1 MAQNIVTIRAE
12 IGASVWKIA
21 APAGTALAEDD
32 AIIILESMKMEIPV
46 MAPHAG
52 TVVEILVE
60 EGQQV
65 EEGQAVATFR
75 A

>member
-1 MAQNIVTIRAE
+1 MAENIVTIRAE

-21 APAGTALAEDD
+21 APSGTALAEDD

>member
-1 MAQNIVTIRAE
+1 
-12 IGASVWKIA
+12 
-21 APAGTALAEDD
+21 
-32 AIIILESMKMEIPV
+32 

-52 TVVEILVE
+52 TVVEILVT

-75 A
+75 P

>member
-1 MAQNIVTIRAE
+1 MAENIVTIRSE
-12 IGASVWKIA
+12 IGALVWKIA
-21 APAGTALAEDD
+21 VPAGTALAEGDT
-32 AIIILESMKMEIPV
+32 IIMMESMKMEIPI

-52 TVVEILVE
+52 TVVEILVA

-75 A
+75 P

>member
-1 MAQNIVTIRAE
+1 MAENIVTIRAE

-21 APAGTALAEDD
+21 APPGTALAEDD
-32 AIIILESMKMEIPV
+32 AIIILESMKMEIPI

>member
-1 MAQNIVTIRAE
+1 MADTTIRAE

-21 APAGTALAEDD
+21 APAGTAVGEDEPVL
-32 AIIILESMKMEIPV
+32 ILESMKMEIPV

-52 TVVEILVE
+52 TVVEVLVS

-65 EEGQAVATFR
+65 EEGQAVATLR
-75 A
+75 R

>member
-1 MAQNIVTIRAE
+1 MAENIATIRAE

-21 APAGTALAEDD
+21 APAGSSVAEDD

-46 MAPHAG
+46 MAPHDG
-52 TVVEILVE
+52 TVVEILVI

-75 A
+75 R

>member
-1 MAQNIVTIRAE
+1 MTEKIITIRAE

-21 APAGTALAEDD
+21 APAGTTLAEDD
-32 AIIILESMKMEIPV
+32 AIIILESMKMESPV

-52 TVVEILVE
+52 TVMAILVE

-65 EEGQAVATFR
+65 EEGQAVVTFR
-75 A
+75 C

>member
-1 MAQNIVTIRAE
+1 MAENIVTIRSE
-12 IGASVWKIA
+12 IGALVWKIA
-21 APAGTALAEDD
+21 VPAGTALAEGDT
-32 AIIILESMKMEIPV
+32 IIMMESMKMEIPI

-52 TVVEILVE
+52 TVVEILVT

-75 A
+75 P